1 MSRERPSDSSYCRL
15 PPVRTLV
22 GACRGLRSRRA
33 RRVLGAICALA
44 ALALSACGTTAD
56 PADGVEVNVE
66 AVPHADRGACDGRFE
81 AVDLEH
87 HTRGPGASR
96 SMFDGMG
103 AGLAVGD
110 LDRDGDDDLVI
121 ANLSGD
127 SSLLWNEGALQFRRE
142 ALVQGRFRQVIIVDS
157 DGDGSNDIVFTTGVG
172 RPLVMRNTGDG
183 SAADERFER
192 DEIDG
197 LDAYTYSM
205 AWGDF
210 GGDGDLD
217 AVTGAYNAELTAER
231 RLNLGN
237 KGGVGLFER
246 DGGAFVHTQLA
257 SESQALAT
265 RIGDIDGD
273 GRDDIYVG
281 NDLATPDY
289 VWLAGP
295 DDSWTRA
302 TPFAQTAFSTMG
314 IDAGDIDNDGDLDLF
329 ATDMKPMDDRPET
342 VDAYANVQS
351 DIDASPSDDIQR
363 PENVLLL
370 STGDGFASDAPSFGV
385 EATGWSWSGLFGDLD
400 NDGFVD
406 LYVVNGMVADNLF
419 GHLPDASLVE
429 TNQAFRNIDGE
440 RFAPAAG
447 WDLNDTT
454 GGRGMALAD
463 LDLDGDLDIVVNN
476 LNAPSRLYEN
486 RLCDGNAVTV
496 ALQWLGTGNP
506 DAIGSQVR
514 LRDGRGGTLVR
525 TVEAAR
531 GYLSGASTVL
541 HFGIGEQ
548 SDPIEIEVRWP
559 DGEVGRISDLDV
571 NRHVT
576 VTRTGDAAQS

>member
-1 MSRERPSDSSYCRL
+1 MSRERLSAPSTRRL
-15 PPVRTLV
+15 SPVRALAAAV
-22 GACRGLRSRRA
+22 RHGRA
-33 RRVLGAICALA
+33 RRIAGILIALA
-44 ALALSACGTTAD
+44 ALALSACGTSAT
-56 PADGVEVNVE
+56 PPSTVEVSVE
-66 AVPHADRGACDGRFE
+66 ITPHADRGACDGRF
-81 AVDLEH
+81 ATIDLEH

-110 LDRDGDDDLVI
+110 VDQDGDDDVVL

-127 SSLLWNEGALQFRRE
+127 TSLLWNDGGLQFRRE
-142 ALVQGRFRQVIIVDS
+142 ALIEGRFRQVIIVDS
-157 DGDGSNDIVFTTGVG
+157 DGDGSNDIVLTTGVG
-172 RPLVMRNTGDG
+172 RPLLMRNTGSG
-183 SAADERFER
+183 STAGERFER

-205 AWGDF
+205 AWGDL

-246 DGGAFVHTQLA
+246 DGGTFAHTQLA
-257 SESQALAT
+257 PESQALAA

-289 VWLAGP
+289 VWFAGP
-295 DDSWTRA
+295 GGSWIEA
-302 TPFAQTAFSTMG
+302 APFAQTAFSTMG
-314 IDAGDIDNDGDLDLF
+314 IDSSDIDNDGDLDLF

-342 VDAYANVQS
+342 IDAYSNVQS
-351 DIDASPSDDIQR
+351 DIDASPTDDIQR

-370 STGDGFASDAPSFGV
+370 STGDGFASGAPSFGV

-419 GHLPDASLVE
+419 EHLPDASLVE
-429 TNQAFRNIDGE
+429 TNQVFRNVEGE
-440 RFAPAAG
+440 RFAPTAG
-447 WDLNDTT
+447 WDLDDTT
-454 GGRGMALAD
+454 GGRGMAMAD
-463 LDLDGDLDIVVNN
+463 LDFDGDLDIVVNN

-486 RLCDGNAVTV
+486 RLCGGNAVTV
-496 ALQWLGTGNP
+496 ALRWPDTGNSHS
-506 DAIGSQVR
+506 IGAQVR
-514 LRDGRGGTLVR
+514 LRETQGGALVR
-525 TVEAAR
+525 TIEAAR
-531 GYLSGASTVL
+531 GYLSGASATV
-541 HFGIGEQ
+541 HFGVGET
-548 SDPIEIEVRWP
+548 SGTVEVEVTWP
-559 DGEVGRISDLDV
+559 DGRVAAVDDIDV

-576 VTRTGDAAQS
+576 ITRTDEAAQP

>member
-1 MSRERPSDSSYCRL
+1 MSRERLSAPSTRRL
-15 PPVRTLV
+15 SPVRALV
-22 GACRGLRSRRA
+22 AAVRHGRA
-33 RRVLGAICALA
+33 RRIAGILIALA
-44 ALALSACGTTAD
+44 ALALSACGTSAT
-56 PADGVEVNVE
+56 PPGTVEVSVE
-66 AVPHADRGACDGRFE
+66 ITPHADRGACDGRF
-81 AVDLEH
+81 AAIDLEH

-110 LDRDGDDDLVI
+110 VDQDGDDDVVL

-127 SSLLWNEGALQFRRE
+127 TSLLWNDGGLQFRRE
-142 ALVQGRFRQVIIVDS
+142 ALIEGRFRQVIVVDS
-157 DGDGSNDIVFTTGVG
+157 DGDGSNDIVLTTGVG
-172 RPLVMRNTGDG
+172 RPLLMRNTGSG
-183 SAADERFER
+183 STAGERFER

-205 AWGDF
+205 AWGDL

-237 KGGVGLFER
+237 KGGVGLFEH
-246 DGGAFVHTQLA
+246 DGGTFAHTQLA
-257 SESQALAT
+257 PESQALAA

-289 VWLAGP
+289 VWFAGS
-295 DDSWTRA
+295 DGSWIEA
-302 TPFAQTAFSTMG
+302 APFAQTAFSTMG
-314 IDAGDIDNDGDLDLF
+314 IDSGDIDNDGDLDLF

-342 VDAYANVQS
+342 VDAYANVQA
-351 DIDASPSDDIQR
+351 DIDASPTDDIQR
-363 PENVLLL
+363 PENVLLV
-370 STGDGFASDAPSFGV
+370 STGDGFASGAPSFGV

-419 GHLPDASLVE
+419 EHLPDASLVE
-429 TNQAFRNIDGE
+429 TNQVFRNVEGE
-440 RFAPAAG
+440 RFAPTAG
-447 WDLNDTT
+447 WDLDDTT
-454 GGRGMALAD
+454 GGRGMAMAD
-463 LDLDGDLDIVVNN
+463 LDFDGDLDIVVNN

-486 RLCDGNAVTV
+486 RLCGGDAVTV
-496 ALQWLGTGNP
+496 ALRWPDTGNP
-506 DAIGSQVR
+506 HAIGARVR
-514 LRDGRGGTLVR
+514 LRQSRGGALVR
-525 TVEAAR
+525 TIEAAR
-531 GYLSGASTVL
+531 GYLSGASATV
-541 HFGIGEQ
+541 HFGVGEA
-548 SDPIEIEVRWP
+548 SGPVEVEVTWP
-559 DGEVGRISDLDV
+559 DGRVATVDDLDV

-576 VTRTGDAAQS
+576 ITRTGEAARP

>member
-1 MSRERPSDSSYCRL
+1 MS
-15 PPVRTLV
+15 
-22 GACRGLRSRRA
+22 
-33 RRVLGAICALA
+33 
-44 ALALSACGTTAD
+44 
-56 PADGVEVNVE
+56 VEST
-66 AVPHADRGACDGRFE
+66 PHADRGACDGRFA

-110 LDRDGDDDLVI
+110 LDRDGDDDLVL

-127 SSLLWNEGALQFRRE
+127 SSLLWNEGALRFRRE
-142 ALVQGRFRQVIIVDS
+142 ALIEGRFRQVIIVDS
-157 DGDGSNDIVFTTGVG
+157 DGDSSNDIVFTTGVG
-172 RPLVMRNTGDG
+172 RPLVMRNTGHG
-183 SAADERFER
+183 STAGERFER

-257 SESQALAT
+257 TESQALAT

-289 VWLAGP
+289 VWFAGP
-295 DDSWTRA
+295 EGSWDQA
-302 TPFAQTAFSTMG
+302 SPFAQTAFSTMG

-370 STGDGFASDAPSFGV
+370 ATGDGFASDAPSFGV

-429 TNQAFRNIDGE
+429 TNQAFRNVDGE

-486 RLCDGNAVTV
+486 RLCGGSAVTV
-496 ALQWLGTGNP
+496 ALRWPSTGNP

-541 HFGIGEQ
+541 HFGVGD
-548 SDPIEIEVRWP
+548 SSGLVEIEVRWP
-559 DGEVGRISDLDV
+559 DGSVATTSDLDV
-571 NRHVT
+571 NRHFT
-576 VTRTGDAAQS
+576 FTRTDDPAQS

>member
-1 MSRERPSDSSYCRL
+1 M
-15 PPVRTLV
+15 
-22 GACRGLRSRRA
+22 GACRDLRGRRA
-33 RRVLGAICALA
+33 RIVLGAVCALA
-44 ALALSACGTTAD
+44 ALALSACGSTAD
-56 PADGVEVNVE
+56 SAEVSVET
-66 AVPHADRGACDGRFE
+66 VPHADRDACDGRFA

-110 LDRDGDDDLVI
+110 LDRDGDDDLVL
-121 ANLSGD
+121 ANLSGA
-127 SSLLWNEGALQFRRE
+127 SSVLWNDGTLRFRRE
-142 ALVQGRFRQVIIVDS
+142 ALIEGRFRQAIIVDS
-157 DGDGSNDIVFTTGVG
+157 DSDGSNDVVFTTGVG
-172 RPLVMRNTGDG
+172 RPLVMRNTGQG
-183 SAADERFER
+183 STADERFER
-192 DEIDG
+192 DEIVG

-205 AWGDF
+205 AWGDL

-237 KGGVGLFER
+237 KGGVGLFEH
-246 DGGAFVHTQLA
+246 DGETFVHTQLA
-257 SESQALAT
+257 PESQALAT

-273 GRDDIYVG
+273 GRADIYVG

-289 VWLAGP
+289 VWFAGE
-295 DDSWTRA
+295 DDSWTQA

-342 VDAYANVQS
+342 IDAYANVQS

-370 STGDGFASDAPSFGV
+370 STGDDFANDAPSFGV

-429 TNQAFRNIDGE
+429 ANQAFRNVDGE
-440 RFAPAAG
+440 RFEPAAG
-447 WDLNDTT
+447 WDLDDTT
-454 GGRGMALAD
+454 GGRGMAMAD

-486 RLCDGNAVTV
+486 RLCGGGAVTV
-496 ALQWLGTGNP
+496 ALRWPGTGNP
-506 DAIGSQVR
+506 DAIGAQVQ
-514 LRDGRGGTLVR
+514 LADGRDSTLVR

-531 GYLSGASTVL
+531 GYLSGASAML
-541 HFGIGEQ
+541 HFGVGD
-548 SDPIEIEVRWP
+548 SSGPVEIEVTWP
-559 DGEVGRISDLDV
+559 DGTVSTSSDLDV

-576 VTRTGDAAQS
+576 ITRSGEAAQS

>member
-1 MSRERPSDSSYCRL
+1 MSRERLSAPSTRRL
-15 PPVRTLV
+15 SPVRALV
-22 GACRGLRSRRA
+22 AAVRHGRA
-33 RRVLGAICALA
+33 RRIAGILIALA
-44 ALALSACGTTAD
+44 ALALSACGTSTT
-56 PADGVEVNVE
+56 PPGTVEVSVE
-66 AVPHADRGACDGRFE
+66 ITPHADRGACDGRF
-81 AVDLEH
+81 AAIDLEH

-110 LDRDGDDDLVI
+110 VDQDGDDDVVL

-127 SSLLWNEGALQFRRE
+127 TSLLWNDGGLQFRRE
-142 ALVQGRFRQVIIVDS
+142 ALIEGRFRQVIIVDS
-157 DGDGSNDIVFTTGVG
+157 DGDGSNDIVLTTGVG
-172 RPLVMRNTGDG
+172 RPLLMRNTGSG
-183 SAADERFER
+183 STAGERFER

-205 AWGDF
+205 AWGDL

-246 DGGAFVHTQLA
+246 DGGTFAHTQLA
-257 SESQALAT
+257 PESQALAA

-289 VWLAGP
+289 VWFAGP
-295 DDSWTRA
+295 DGSWIEA
-302 TPFAQTAFSTMG
+302 APFAQTAFSTMG
-314 IDAGDIDNDGDLDLF
+314 IDSGDIDNDGDLDLF

-342 VDAYANVQS
+342 VDAYANVQA
-351 DIDASPSDDIQR
+351 DIDASPTDDIQR
-363 PENVLLL
+363 PENVLLV
-370 STGDGFASDAPSFGV
+370 STGDGFASGAPSFGV

-419 GHLPDASLVE
+419 EHLPDASLVE
-429 TNQAFRNIDGE
+429 TNQVFRNVEGE
-440 RFAPAAG
+440 RFAPTAG
-447 WDLNDTT
+447 WDLDDTT
-454 GGRGMALAD
+454 GGRGMAMAD
-463 LDLDGDLDIVVNN
+463 LDFDGDLDIVVNN

-486 RLCDGNAVTV
+486 RLCGGNAVTV
-496 ALQWLGTGNP
+496 ALRWPDTGNP
-506 DAIGSQVR
+506 HAIGAQVR
-514 LRDGRGGTLVR
+514 LRETQGGALVR
-525 TVEAAR
+525 TIEAAR
-531 GYLSGASTVL
+531 GYLSGASATV
-541 HFGIGEQ
+541 HFGVGET
-548 SDPIEIEVRWP
+548 SGTVEVEVTWP
-559 DGEVGRISDLDV
+559 DGRVATVDDIDV

-576 VTRTGDAAQS
+576 ITRTDEAAQP

>member
-1 MSRERPSDSSYCRL
+1 MLTVRRSESSARRL
-15 PPVRTLV
+15 PPVRVPPGSRWTRQIRPQVAVVAVITALV
-22 GACRGLRSRRA
+22 
-33 RRVLGAICALA
+33 
-44 ALALSACGTTAD
+44 LSSCGTSADQAATAEVSVT
-56 PADGVEVNVE
+56 AVE
-66 AVPHADRGACDGRFE
+66 HADRGACDDTFA

-87 HTRGPGASR
+87 LTRGPGASQ

-103 AGLAVGD
+103 AGIAVGD
-110 LDRDGDDDLVI
+110 VDRDGDEDVVV

-127 SSLLWNEGALQFRRE
+127 SSLLWNDGDLQFRRE
-142 ALVQGRFRQVIIVDS
+142 PLIEGRFRQVIIVDS
-157 DGDGSNDIVFTTGVG
+157 DGDGNNDVVFTTGVG
-172 RPLVMRNTGDG
+172 RPLLMRNTGSG
-183 SAADERFER
+183 SVADERFER

-205 AWGDF
+205 AWGDL

-246 DGGAFVHTQLA
+246 EDGSFVHTQMA
-257 SESQALAT
+257 TESQALAA

-289 VWLAGP
+289 IWFAEE
-295 DDSWTRA
+295 DNSWTQA
-302 TPFAQTAFSTMG
+302 TPFDQTAFSTMG
-314 IDAGDIDNDGDLDLF
+314 IDASDIDNDGDLDLF

-342 VDAYANVQS
+342 IDAYANVQS
-351 DIDASPSDDIQR
+351 DIEASPSDDIQR

-370 STGDGFASDAPSFGV
+370 STSDGFASDAPSFGV
-385 EATGWSWSGLFGDLD
+385 EATGWSWSGIFGDLD
-400 NDGFVD
+400 NDGYVD

-419 GHLPDASLVE
+419 GHLPDSSLVE
-429 TNQAFRNIDGE
+429 TNQAFRNVDGKT
-440 RFAPAAG
+440 FAPAAK
-447 WDLNDTT
+447 WQLNDTT
-454 GGRGMALAD
+454 GGRGLAMAD
-463 LDLDGDLDIVVNN
+463 LDFDGDLDIVVNN

-486 RLCDGNAVTV
+486 RLCGGNAVTV
-496 ALQWLGTGNP
+496 ALQWPDTGNS
-506 DAIGSQVR
+506 DAIGSLVR
-514 LRDGRGGTLVR
+514 LRNDRGTLVR

-541 HFGIGEQ
+541 HFGLGEAT
-548 SDPIEIEVRWP
+548 DPVEIEVVWP
-559 DGEVGRISDLDV
+559 DGETATIGDLDV
-571 NRHVT
+571 NQHVT
-576 VTRTGDAAQS
+576 VTRTGVAAGT

>member
-1 MSRERPSDSSYCRL
+1 MSRERLSAPSTRRL
-15 PPVRTLV
+15 SPVRALV
-22 GACRGLRSRRA
+22 AAVRHGRA
-33 RRVLGAICALA
+33 RRIAGILIALA
-44 ALALSACGTTAD
+44 ALALSACGTSAT
-56 PADGVEVNVE
+56 PPGTVEVSVE
-66 AVPHADRGACDGRFE
+66 ITPHADRGACDGRF
-81 AVDLEH
+81 AAIDLEH

-110 LDRDGDDDLVI
+110 VDQDGDDDVVL

-127 SSLLWNEGALQFRRE
+127 TSLLWNDGGLQFRRE
-142 ALVQGRFRQVIIVDS
+142 ALIEGRFRQVIVVDS
-157 DGDGSNDIVFTTGVG
+157 DGDGSNDIVLTTGVG
-172 RPLVMRNTGDG
+172 RPLLMRNTGSG
-183 SAADERFER
+183 STAGERFER

-205 AWGDF
+205 AWGDL

-246 DGGAFVHTQLA
+246 DGGTFAHTQLA
-257 SESQALAT
+257 PESQALAA

-289 VWLAGP
+289 VWFAGS
-295 DDSWTRA
+295 DGSWIEA
-302 TPFAQTAFSTMG
+302 APFAQTAFSTMG
-314 IDAGDIDNDGDLDLF
+314 IDSGDIDNDGDLDLF

-342 VDAYANVQS
+342 VDAYANVQA
-351 DIDASPSDDIQR
+351 DIDASPTDDIQR
-363 PENVLLL
+363 PENVLLV
-370 STGDGFASDAPSFGV
+370 STGDGFASGAPSFGV

-419 GHLPDASLVE
+419 EHLPDASLVE
-429 TNQAFRNIDGE
+429 TNQVFRNVEGE
-440 RFAPAAG
+440 RFAPTAG
-447 WDLNDTT
+447 WDLDDTT
-454 GGRGMALAD
+454 GGRGMAMAD
-463 LDLDGDLDIVVNN
+463 LDFDGDLDIVVNN

-486 RLCDGNAVTV
+486 RLCGGDAVTV
-496 ALQWLGTGNP
+496 ALRWPDTGNP
-506 DAIGSQVR
+506 HAIGARVR
-514 LRDGRGGTLVR
+514 LRQSRGGALVR
-525 TVEAAR
+525 TIEAAR
-531 GYLSGASTVL
+531 GYLSGASATV
-541 HFGIGEQ
+541 HFGVGEA
-548 SDPIEIEVRWP
+548 SGPVEVEVTWP
-559 DGEVGRISDLDV
+559 DGRVATVDDLDV

-576 VTRTGDAAQS
+576 ITRTGEAARP

>member
-1 MSRERPSDSSYCRL
+1 MSRERLSAPSTRRL
-15 PPVRTLV
+15 SPVRALV
-22 GACRGLRSRRA
+22 AAVRHGRA
-33 RRVLGAICALA
+33 RRIAGILIALA
-44 ALALSACGTTAD
+44 ALALSACGTSAT
-56 PADGVEVNVE
+56 PPGTVEVSVE
-66 AVPHADRGACDGRFE
+66 ITPHADRGACDGRF
-81 AVDLEH
+81 AAIDLEH

-110 LDRDGDDDLVI
+110 VDQDGDDDVVL

-127 SSLLWNEGALQFRRE
+127 TSLLWNDGGLQFRRE
-142 ALVQGRFRQVIIVDS
+142 ALIEGRFRQVIVVDS
-157 DGDGSNDIVFTTGVG
+157 DGDGSNDIVLTTGVG
-172 RPLVMRNTGDG
+172 RPLLMRNTGSG
-183 SAADERFER
+183 STAGERFER

-205 AWGDF
+205 AWGDL

-246 DGGAFVHTQLA
+246 DGGTFAHTQLA
-257 SESQALAT
+257 SESQALAA

-289 VWLAGP
+289 VWFAAP
-295 DDSWTRA
+295 DGSWTEA
-302 TPFAQTAFSTMG
+302 APFAQTAFSTMG
-314 IDAGDIDNDGDLDLF
+314 IDSGDIDNDGDLDLF

-351 DIDASPSDDIQR
+351 DIDASPTDDIQR

-370 STGDGFASDAPSFGV
+370 STGDGFASGAPSFGV

-419 GHLPDASLVE
+419 EHLPDASLVE

-440 RFAPAAG
+440 RFAPIAG
-447 WDLNDTT
+447 WDLDDTT
-454 GGRGMALAD
+454 GGRGMAMAD
-463 LDLDGDLDIVVNN
+463 LDSDGDLDIVVNN

-486 RLCDGNAVTV
+486 RLCGGSAVTV
-496 ALQWLGTGNP
+496 ALRWPDTGNP
-506 DAIGSQVR
+506 HAIGAQVR
-514 LRDGRGGTLVR
+514 LRESRGGALVR
-525 TVEAAR
+525 TIEAAR
-531 GYLSGASTVL
+531 GYLSGASATA
-541 HFGIGEQ
+541 HFGVGEA
-548 SDPIEIEVRWP
+548 SGPVEVEVTWP
-559 DGEVGRISDLDV
+559 DGRVATVDDLDV

-576 VTRTGDAAQS
+576 ITRTGEAARP